1 MRRKDIKIKM
11 SDNFPKQNQKLQEI
25 KKTTD
30 SKSAVS
36 QPKQLYLRAEDRIL
50 WEAVVRT
57 TRPLRPKIS
66 RKSAVIEDF
75 HLWEI
80 ETGSHSSIEPV
91 ISSSSAAGH
100 KNDDKNA
107 KLSSTAV
114 VSNKINQKKTTLN
127 ELHPFDRPTIKKIS
141 KGRLEIEARI
151 DLHGLTQRE
160 AHDLLYGFLAD
171 AWNRGLRLVMV
182 ITGKGSSSRGEG
194 VLKQVVPHWF
204 STPLFRIYVSSYEN
218 AARHHGG
225 QGALYVRLR
234 RSAADYSKV
243 YRP

>member
-1 MRRKDIKIKM
+1 MRRKNIKVKM
-11 SDNFPKQNQKLQEI
+11 SDSFSKLSHKTQDAD
-25 KKTTD
+25 KTTA
-30 SKSAVS
+30 SKSAGL
-36 QPKQLYLRAEDRIL
+36 QPKQLYLQAEDRIL

-57 TRPLRPKIS
+57 TRPLRPKIL
-66 RKSAVIEDF
+66 RKTAVVEDF

-80 ETGSHSSIEPV
+80 ETGRRSSIETDMV
-91 ISSSSAAGH
+91 STTVTTHTNGDSSIKSPNTVVAA
-100 KNDDKNA
+100 
-107 KLSSTAV
+107 
-114 VSNKINQKKTTLN
+114 NKIKQKKPNLN
-127 ELHPFDRPTIKKIS
+127 ALHPFDRPTIKKIS

-151 DLHGLTQRE
+151 DLHGLTQSE

-171 AWNRGLRLVMV
+171 AWHRGVRLVMV

-194 VLKQVVPHWF
+194 VLKQAVPHWF

-234 RSAADYSKV
+234 RSASDYSKV
-243 YRP
+243 HKP